1 MKRIFYSLLFAGT
14 VWTAASQNPPEIK
27 TPDRKAAERIEEY
40 YLSKMLPDS
49 MQLKAPSLYPAD
61 YFSPSTT
68 MTPVISMSS
77 LMEIRTKYA
86 LRRIDI
92 VPYKVT
98 QRLVLDFQRPGPE
111 LESLSGRASSTPG
124 PSRFPYR
131 GNDPDLALCG
141 WSSRTTV
148 PFFQNRHSDFPRSE
162 SAPGKIFRFPTPAS
176 ANFGYLCVTD
186 SGQKNRFFA
195 HLLMCSL

>member
-68 MTPVISMSS
+68 IRRLIHEFAHGDPNQ
-77 LMEIRTKYA
+77 IRTAPHRY
-86 LRRIDI
+86 R
-92 VPYKVT
+92 
-98 QRLVLDFQRPGPE
+98 
-111 LESLSGRASSTPG
+111 SL
-124 PSRFPYR
+124 
-131 GNDPDLALCG
+131 
-141 WSSRTTV
+141 
-148 PFFQNRHSDFPRSE
+148 
-162 SAPGKIFRFPTPAS
+162 
-176 ANFGYLCVTD
+176 
-186 SGQKNRFFA
+186 
-195 HLLMCSL
+195 